1 MCDFMGLKEKLV
13 DLFIKKVG
21 FSEVDANIYADDFIE
36 NGIEINKIHHG
47 KWEKSK
53 PYGTYECSCCGYFD
67 TDCSDYYGSHS
78 VKEQKYCPECG
89 AKMDL

>member
-1 MCDFMGLKEKLV
+1 MGLKEKLFN
-13 DLFIKKVG
+13 LLINEVG
-21 FSEVDANIYADDFIE
+21 LSEVDANIYTDVFIE
-36 NGIEINKIHHG
+36 KEINSDNIKHG
-47 KWEKSK
+47 KWEKAK